1 VPAAATATAATANSA
16 VAATTASVPNVTV
29 TVQMATPDGAAFDA
43 GMGAVRRMAGV
54 KDVASPSVAIG
65 GTSVP
70 RVTFAGDIDT
80 LAAALR
86 AQGWKVTLGAGAISI
101 RK

>member
-1 VPAAATATAATANSA
+1 
-16 VAATTASVPNVTV
+16 
-29 TVQMATPDGAAFDA
+29 
-43 GMGAVRRMAGV
+43 V

-65 GTSVP
+65 GTSVL